1 VGSRFE
7 REAIVVDVERLL
19 IVLKCDVD
27 KDFARREGGSK
38 GKRKKVGRVT
48 LGRANWL

>member
-1 VGSRFE
+1 MVY
-7 REAIVVDVERLL
+7 VERVL

-27 KDFARREGGSK
+27 KEFARRRGCSS